1 MNLIH
6 RIDCLGWF
14 FVGLKKWNRII
25 DVYDLLLKFM
35 GTFGLDGT

>member
-6 RIDCLGWF
+6 RIDCLELF
-14 FVGLKKWNRII
+14 FVGLEKLNRII
-25 DVYDLLLKFM
+25 DVYYLSLKFI